1 MKKSPIFYVFISL
14 TFLLSIPLLAT
25 TRYVT
30 QTGSGN
36 FSGSSWG
43 NSSNDLQAMI
53 NASSDGDD
61 IWVKRGTYYPTAYPS
76 GCSGCSS
83 SRDYTFFMK
92 SGVKIYG
99 QFSGTE
105 SSITERVLGVGES
118 VLSGDLAND
127 GISSN
132 NVYHV
137 VSFVNT
143 YSATTTLDGFTI
155 KNGHANSNSTVTALS
170 GTIGSQSYNRNWGG
184 GVIFIYS
191 RGLLVNCSIVNNYAT
206 YGGGLLNSNASSP
219 SISNSIFVGNSA
231 VDGAGIYNH
240 IYSSPV
246 INYTTIANN
255 IASSAGGGLY
265 NFDNSNPV
273 IQNTIIWNNT
283 SPAFSGIANNGA
295 TPVLSSSIVQNGN
308 SPCSN
313 CPNTNGNANPLFKN
327 SSDPDGP
334 DNIWGS
340 ADDGLEL
347 SVTSPA
353 IEAAFGT
360 PVEGTDL
367 TGRVRHFDNP
377 LRYNGSFFADIGAYE
392 NHDINPIVMYVNGSL
407 TTGVNNGTSWTNAY
421 RGTNALQTALTASR
435 EGNNIWVAA
444 GTYKPSA
451 YPVGCVDCSSNRDF
465 SFHLKDG
472 VKLFG
477 GFVGTETNT
486 NQRFLNTNETRLDGD
501 INTIGDDTD
510 NVRHVIVSV
519 LDRNLTGLDG
529 FTILNGGDY
538 TTSGSPTITVESIQL
553 KYDEGGG
560 IISAFSEFSF
570 SNLKIV
576 KNRSNHGAGLHF
588 RSTSTTID
596 VPFENCFFSEN
607 KAENNGGGVFFI
619 NIYSNII
626 LKKCIFEGNESHVGG
641 AFYSTVANISAENCV
656 FHGNTSGTTGG
667 FGSAFFI
674 SQSNLELNHCS
685 VAGNVSNTPTREA
698 IYVGLDSEFSFNNSI
713 FWGNHDGVSPI
724 GLEKDAS
731 AIINA
736 EKSIFEGGIT
746 PCISCPNTN
755 GNIDP
760 KFANVLDAA
769 GPDNIWKTFD
779 DGLVPTGNSPAI
791 NAGTITPSGSLLSD
805 IRGVSKQGSARE
817 IGAYEFHPLH
827 DCLSQRFL
835 AEKPLASGTYQAG
848 HTLLSNANINNGST
862 VTLITSREIVLLP
875 GFKAE
880 NGAVF
885 SASIGNNCLLG
896 TE

>member
-1 MKKSPIFYVFISL
+1 
-14 TFLLSIPLLAT
+14 
-25 TRYVT
+25 
-30 QTGSGN
+30 
-36 FSGSSWG
+36 
-43 NSSNDLQAMI
+43 
-53 NASSDGDD
+53 
-61 IWVKRGTYYPTAYPS
+61 
-76 GCSGCSS
+76 
-83 SRDYTFFMK
+83 MK

-105 SSITERVLGVGES
+105 SSITERILGVGES
-118 VLSGDLAND
+118 VLSGDLTND
-127 GISSN
+127 GISTN

-155 KNGHANSNSTVTALS
+155 KNGHANSNSTVTAYS
-170 GTIGSQSYNRNWGG
+170 ETGVSRSYNRNWGG
-184 GVIFIYS
+184 GVIFIHS
-191 RGLLVNCSIVNNYAT
+191 LGLLVNCSIVNNYAT
-206 YGGGLLNSNASSP
+206 YGGGLLNSNSSSP
-219 SISNSIFVGNSA
+219 SISNSIFVANSA

-240 IYSSPV
+240 ISSSPV

-255 IASSAGGGLY
+255 IASSAGGGIY
-265 NFDNSNPV
+265 NFDNSNPA

-295 TPVLSSSIVQNGN
+295 TPVLSSSIVQNGDI
-308 SPCSN
+308 SCYN
-313 CPNTNGNANPLFKN
+313 CPNTDGNANPLFKN

-340 ADDGLEL
+340 ADDGLQV
-347 SVTSPA
+347 SVISPA

-367 TGRVRHFDNP
+367 TGQVRHFDNP
-377 LRYNGSFFADIGAYE
+377 LRYNSSFFADIGAYE
-392 NHDINPIVMYVNGSL
+392 NHDINPIIIYANGSL
-407 TTGVNNGTSWTNAY
+407 TTGANNGTSWANAY
-421 RGTNALQTALTASR
+421 RGTNALQTALAASR
-435 EGNNIWVAA
+435 EGNHIWVAA

-451 YPVGCVDCSSNRDF
+451 YPIGCVGCSSNRDF

-477 GFVGTETNT
+477 GFAGTENNT
-486 NQRFLNTNETRLDGD
+486 NQRFLNTYETRLDGD
-501 INTIGDDTD
+501 INTIGDDSD
-510 NVRHVIVSV
+510 NVRHVIISV

-538 TTSGSPTITVESIQL
+538 ISWGSSSITVESIQL
-553 KYDEGGG
+553 KYGEGGG
-560 IISAFSEFSF
+560 INATISELTL

-576 KNRSNHGAGLHF
+576 KNRSWDGAGIYF
-588 RSTSTTID
+588 RYTSNNID

-607 KAENNGGGVFFI
+607 KASNNGGGVFFI
-619 NIYSNII
+619 NIYSNAL
-626 LKKCIFEGNESHVGG
+626 LKKCIFEKNESYLGG
-641 AFYSTVANISAENCV
+641 AVFSTVANIIAENSL
-656 FHGNTSGTTGG
+656 FHGNTSRGTSGG
-667 FGSAFFI
+667 YGSIFYI
-674 SQSNLELNHCS
+674 SQSNLELNHCTL
-685 VAGNVSNTPTREA
+685 AANVSIGPTREA
-698 IYVGLDSEFSFNNSI
+698 IFVGLDSEFSFNNSI

-760 KFANVLDAA
+760 KFANILDAA

-835 AEKPLASGTYQAG
+835 AEKPLASGTYQTG
-848 HTLLSNANINNGST
+848 HTLLSNANINNGSS

-885 SASIGNNCLLG
+885 SATIGNNCLLG